1 MKLSVMRMR
10 IMMVGTIIAT
20 FVLLSSYTWY
30 STSTSGAPDQLLKQ
44 MVQVMNYYHYQPQEL
59 NDEYSQHVF
68 DQYLQRLD
76 YYKRFLTQ
84 EDITKLREY
93 EDKIDDEIESG
104 SSELFDLS
112 ISLYNQR
119 VDQTETFFKEVLS
132 QPFTFDA
139 DEKYLSNPE
148 DEEFALNAE
157 ELKARWTSTLKY
169 QTLARLSSIIDR
181 QEKAKE
187 DGEEDYEEKTMEE
200 MEAEAREKVL
210 ENQEKYF
217 ERIRKVTLKERQAE
231 YINAALSIYDPHT
244 GYFPPKDRSNFNM
257 EMSGKLEGIGARLS
271 PEDGNIKVVYIVPGS
286 ACFKQGDLEVNDVI
300 TKVAQGDEVEPVD
313 VSGMDLDDAIQ
324 LIRGKKGTKVRLTVK
339 KIDGSEAEIPIIR
352 DVVEIEE
359 TFAKSAILERE
370 GDQSRIGYI
379 DLPSF
384 YFDFNDPNGRRC
396 ATDIQKE
403 VIKLKGANVDG
414 IVIDLRDN
422 LGGSLT
428 DVVDMSGYFIEDGP
442 IVQVRSKR
450 GRPQVLSDTDSDV
463 LYDGPL
469 VIMINSFSASASEIM
484 AAALQDYDR
493 AIIVGT
499 PSYGKGT
506 VQRFVDLDNILRG
519 DQTDPLGDIKLTI
532 QKFYRING
540 GATQH
545 RGVVPDIIL
554 PDQYS
559 QLEIGEREQE
569 YSMPWDEIASVTH
582 EDWEGL
588 PNRDQLRA
596 ASEERR
602 ASSEQWQAIETN
614 ADRMKVRQEQESYPM
629 QLDAYRS
636 QMKTLQAESKEFRQ
650 LFKAIDGLNATSPAV
665 DSSFIMADTVRQTR
679 YERWHEALEKDVYVF
694 EVINILH
701 DMTEAAQ
708 P

>member
-10 IMMVGTIIAT
+10 IMMVGTVIAT
-20 FVLLSSYTWY
+20 FVLLSSYTWF
-30 STSTSGAPDQLLKQ
+30 TPVGSGAPDELLKQ
-44 MVQVMNYYHYQPQEL
+44 MVQVMEYYHYQPQEL

-68 DQYLQRLD
+68 DQYMDRLD

-84 EDITKLREY
+84 EDVDQLKVFEK
-93 EDKIDDEIESG
+93 DIDDEIDNG
-104 SSELFDLS
+104 NLELFDLS
-112 ISLYNQR
+112 VSLYDAR
-119 VDQTETFFKEVLS
+119 VDQTEQFFKEILS
-132 QPFTFDA
+132 QPFDFSV
-139 DEKYLSNPE
+139 DETYLSDPE
-148 DEEFALNAE
+148 DEGYAASAE
-157 ELKARWTSTLKY
+157 ELKERWRIALKY
-169 QTLARLSSIIDR
+169 QTLSRYSGMIER
-181 QEKAKE
+181 QEKAQ
-187 DGEEDYEEKTMEE
+187 EEGDEEFEVKSLEE

-210 ENQEKYF
+210 ENQEKWF
-217 ERIRKVTLKERQAE
+217 ERIRKVTLRERRADF
-231 YINAALSIYDPHT
+231 INAALSIYDPHT

-300 TKVAQGDEVEPVD
+300 MKVAQGEGEEPVD
-313 VSGMDLDDAIQ
+313 VSQMELDDAIQ
-324 LIRGKKGTKVRLTVK
+324 LIRGKKGTMVRLTVK
-339 KIDGSEAEIPIIR
+339 KIDGSEMEIPIIR

-370 GDQSRIGYI
+370 DDGQRVGYI

-384 YFDFNDPNGRRC
+384 YFDFNDRNGRRC
-396 ATDIQKE
+396 ATDIRRE
-403 VIKLKGANVDG
+403 VEKLQAEGVDG

-428 DVVDMSGYFIEDGP
+428 DVVEMSGYFIEQGP

-450 GRPQVLSDTDSDV
+450 GRPQVLSDTDPDV

-469 VIMINSFSASASEIM
+469 VIMVNSFSASASEIM
-484 AAALQDYDR
+484 AAALQDYNR
-493 AIIVGT
+493 AIVVGT
-499 PSYGKGT
+499 TSYGKGT

-519 DQTDPLGDIKLTI
+519 NQTDPLGDIKLTI

-569 YSMPWDEIASVTH
+569 YSMPWDEISPVKH
-582 EDWEGL
+582 DDWEGL
-588 PNRDQLRA
+588 PDRDMLRQ
-596 ASEERR
+596 ASESRR
-602 ASSEQWQAIETN
+602 ADSEQWQMIGTN
-614 ADRMKVRQEQESYPM
+614 AQRLKERQEEESYPLE
-629 QLDAYRS
+629 LDAYRT
-636 QMKTLQAESKEFRQ
+636 MMDELQAESKEFRG
-650 LFKAIDGLNATSPAV
+650 LFTTIDGLSVASPAA
-665 DSSFIMADTVRQTR
+665 DSSFINADSVRIAR
-679 YERWHEALEKDVYVF
+679 YDRWHSELNKDVYVY
-694 EVINILH
+694 EVMHILE
-701 DMTEAAQ
+701 DMMAAQ

>member
-30 STSTSGAPDQLLKQ
+30 STSSSGAPDQLLKQ

-59 NDEYSQHVF
+59 NDEYSKHVF

-76 YYKRFLTQ
+76 YYKRFLTE
-84 EDITKLREY
+84 EDIAKLREY

-104 SSELFDLS
+104 SDELFDLS
-112 ISLYNQR
+112 IALYNQR
-119 VDQTETFFKEVLS
+119 VDQTETFFKDILS
-132 QPFTFDA
+132 QPFSFDA
-139 DEKYLSNPE
+139 DESYLSDPE
-148 DEEFALNAE
+148 DEEFAANAE

-169 QTLARLSSIIDR
+169 QTLSRLSSIIDR

-187 DGEEDYEEKTMEE
+187 DGDEDYEEKSMAE
-200 MEAEAREKVL
+200 METEAREKVL

-217 ERIRKVTLKERQAE
+217 ERIRKVTIKERQAE

-244 GYFPPKDRSNFNM
+244 GYFPPKDKSNFDM

-300 TKVAQGDEVEPVD
+300 TKVAQEDEIEPVD

-370 GDQSRIGYI
+370 DDQLRIGYI

-396 ATDIQKE
+396 ASDIQKE
-403 VIKLKGANVDG
+403 VIKLKGSDVDG

-428 DVVDMSGYFIEDGP
+428 DVVDMSGYFIKDGP

-450 GRPQVLSDTDSDV
+450 GRPQVLSDTDSDI

-569 YSMPWDEIASVTH
+569 YSMPWDEIASVNH
-582 EDWEGL
+582 KDWVGL
-588 PNRDQLRA
+588 ADRDQLRTS
-596 ASEERR
+596 SEERR

-614 ADRMKVRQEQESYPM
+614 AARMKVRQEQESYPM

-636 QMKTLQAESKEFRQ
+636 QMKDLQAESKEFRQ
-650 LFKAIDGLNATSPAV
+650 LFKAIDGLDATSPAA

-694 EVINILH
+694 EVINILK
-701 DMTEAAQ
+701 DMTVAAQ

>member
-30 STSTSGAPDQLLKQ
+30 SNSTTGAPDKLLKD
-44 MVQVMNYYHYQPQEL
+44 MVQIMNYYHYQPQKL
-59 NDEYSQHVF
+59 DDEYSQHVF
-68 DQYLQRLD
+68 DQYIQRLD

-84 EDITKLREY
+84 EDITKLQAY
-93 EDKIDDEIESG
+93 EDKIDDEIEAG

-112 ISLYNQR
+112 VSLFNQR
-119 VDQTETFFKEVLS
+119 VDQTEAFFQEILS
-132 QPFTFDA
+132 EPFSFEE
-139 DEKYLSNPE
+139 DETYVSDPE
-148 DEEFALNAE
+148 DEEFAADAA
-157 ELKARWTSTLKY
+157 ELKERWEATLKY
-169 QTLARLSSIIDR
+169 QTLSRLSSIIDR

-187 DGEEDYEEKTMEE
+187 NGDEDYEEKTMEE

-217 ERIRKVTLKERQAE
+217 ERIRKTTLKERQAE

-244 GYFPPKDRSNFNM
+244 GYFPPKDKSNFDM

-300 TKVAQGDEVEPVD
+300 LKVAQGDDPEPVD

-339 KIDGSEAEIPIIR
+339 KIDGSETEIPIIR

-359 TFAKSAILERE
+359 TFAKSAILENE
-370 GDQSRIGYI
+370 GDQAKIGYI

-396 ATDIQKE
+396 ASDIKKE
-403 VIKLKGANVDG
+403 VIKLQEAGVDG

-428 DVVDMSGYFIEDGP
+428 DVVEMSGYFIQDGP

-450 GRPQVLSDTDSDV
+450 GRPQVLSDTDSGI

-484 AAALQDYDR
+484 AAALQDYNR
-493 AIIVGT
+493 AIVVGT

-506 VQRFVDLDNILRG
+506 VQRFVDLENLLRS
-519 DQTDPLGDIKLTI
+519 DAPVGDIKLTI

-569 YSMPWDEIASVTH
+569 YSMPWDEISAVSH
-582 EDWEGL
+582 EDWDNL
-588 PNRDQLRA
+588 PDRDQLRS

-602 ASSEQWQAIETN
+602 SNSDKWQAIETN
-614 ADRMKVRQEQESYPM
+614 AARMKLRQEQESYPM
-629 QLDAYRS
+629 QLEAYRTE
-636 QMKTLQAESKEFRQ
+636 MKQLQEESKEFRQ
-650 LFKAIDGLNATSPAV
+650 LFKAIDGLDATSPAV

-679 YERWHEALEKDVYVF
+679 YERWHEALEKDVYVY
-694 EVINILH
+694 EVINILK
-701 DMTEAAQ
+701 DMGATAQ